1 MKENIWERYGP
12 YPKKKEK
19 KKIRMKK
26 EGSFMKKS
34 FDWLQWRSDWIGGMI
49 LYHPCLE
56 H

>member
-19 KKIRMKK
+19 KRGRMK
-26 EGSFMKKS
+26 EGNFLKKS
-34 FDWLQWRSDWIGGMI
+34 FNWLQWRADRVSGVMI
-49 LYHPCLE
+49 YHPCLQ